1 MRKKTDDHDEI
12 GQEQKVMK
20 MAKKPGKIRMKAKR
34 LRLKPVPIVPSGVH
48 IGSDGSVMV
57 RGGDLELCERVAS
70 RLAKR
75 MHQRVMTDRMFQ

>member
-1 MRKKTDDHDEI
+1 MKKKMKKP
-12 GQEQKVMK
+12 KVR
-20 MAKKPGKIRMKAKR
+20 AKKRRGRFA
-34 LRLKPVPIVPSGVH
+34 PIVPSGVH